1 MRLDQQVTDQA
12 SHGDNTTDSVTAD
25 SVISPQTSDDVSLIM
40 SEVGAEESRE
50 QSPLV
55 DDLNGSELY

>member
-1 MRLDQQVTDQA
+1 MVI
-12 SHGDNTTDSVTAD
+12 NTTDSVTAD